1 MKSYDNNGKLVSEIN
16 RSRTADGTSI
26 TTNTMYN
33 THTGQVASQN
43 ISVKDSKTGKVSSTN
58 IINGK
63 LLP

>member
-33 THTGQVASQN
+33 THNGQVASQN
-43 ISVKDSKTGKVSSTN
+43 IAVQDSKTGKVTSTN

>member
-33 THTGQVASQN
+33 THNGQVASQN
-43 ISVKDSKTGKVSSTN
+43 ISVQDSKTGKVTSTN

>member
-1 MKSYDNNGKLVSEIN
+1 MKSYDNSGKLVSEIN

-33 THTGQVASQN
+33 THNGQVASQN
-43 ISVKDSKTGKVSSTN
+43 ISVQDSKTGKVTSTN
-58 IINGK
+58 IIGGK